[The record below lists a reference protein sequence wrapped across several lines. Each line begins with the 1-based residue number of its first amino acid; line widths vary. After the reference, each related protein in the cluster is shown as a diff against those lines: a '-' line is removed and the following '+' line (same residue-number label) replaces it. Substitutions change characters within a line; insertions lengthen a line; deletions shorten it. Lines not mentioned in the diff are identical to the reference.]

1 MDRKRWIPGLAALSF
16 LLILGVIYIL
26 IGIWEEGAKPGF
38 AGMMFYVGAVLG
50 MAGMYM
56 AMKLDSNLK
65 S

>member
-1 MDRKRWIPGLAALSF
+1 MDRKRLIMFLKILAF

-38 AGMMFYVGAVLG
+38 AGMMFYVGVLFG

-56 AMKLDSNLK
+56 AMKLESNLK